1 MLNFRDIAVHFMNSS
16 SKNMLGG
23 AKISANNAVSYATR
37 LGFLGMFL
45 LVVLFF
51 FLKAFLIYLTYNMVV
66 PRIMMSLDAK
76 GWERFRQITYWDAIL
91 LMILFNNLAR

>member
-1 MLNFRDIAVHFMNSS
+1 MLSFRDLAVHFMNSS
-16 SKNMLGG
+16 SSKNMFGG
-23 AKISANNAVSYATR
+23 AKNAGSTVGGTWWLS
-37 LGFLGMFL
+37 MFFF
-45 LVVLFF
+45 VIIFF

-66 PRIMMSLDAK
+66 PRIMMSVDAK